1 MQCVFCS
8 TVIIIYTSNCYY
20 RPMLEDCSVVQ
31 CHLALKHYINVL
43 TVLDLNDT
51 LSNRKM
57 LKLAPGWADSGGW
70 PW

>member
-1 MQCVFCS
+1 
-8 TVIIIYTSNCYY
+8 
-20 RPMLEDCSVVQ
+20 MLEDCSVVQ